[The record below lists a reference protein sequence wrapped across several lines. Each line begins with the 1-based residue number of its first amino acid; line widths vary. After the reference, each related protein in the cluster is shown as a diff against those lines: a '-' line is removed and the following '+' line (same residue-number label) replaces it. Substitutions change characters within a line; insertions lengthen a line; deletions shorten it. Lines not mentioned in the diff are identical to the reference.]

1 MKIRPAT
8 SQWFDEQGIRLDASY
23 HLSEAR
29 QAKFSIDKSPLG
41 TKTRSEVTE
50 RSCLG
55 GRVRRVD
62 VSDSERGYPYLTASD
77 MTKAEPFSATYL
89 SKTYTKNQEK
99 LMIRKGWILL
109 SCSGSI
115 GRTVFTNE
123 LFEGQIGTHDLI
135 RIVPDHEA
143 LPAGYLYAFLSSK
156 YGYSLLTQGTYGG
169 VIQHIEPHHIKD
181 LPIPLLPEAEQAA
194 IHAMIEE
201 AAQLRVEANR
211 LLEEAEREL
220 IQEAQLR
227 TLTPDDYEYFGSH
240 VTGRPVAAFTVK
252 SSNPFQTTLTAFNH
266 SVKIEKL
273 KEEVKQNN
281 QTLTLKECLAGGS
294 IFSTGSFKRLETTSP
309 KGVRLINQSDIFNFK
324 IEGKLIAPKFVKN
337 QDLVSYGEVI
347 IAGVGT
353 LGENE
358 TFCRVLFAGEELIQE
373 LISGEFIRMKTEKVP
388 AGYLYAWLATQ
399 YGFRMIRACQGGTK
413 LCRPIPRMLLEIPV
427 PILEE
432 DIVKS
437 IDQKVVEA
445 HSKRFEALQKE
456 TAAIRQVEEWIEAW

>member
-41 TKTRSEVTE
+41 TKTLSEVTE
-50 RSCLG
+50 RIFLG
-55 GRVRRVD
+55 GRFRRVY

-211 LLEEAEREL
+211 LLEEAVKEIENKLPQLNFKNIYATSVSVFSNQKNRL
-220 IQEAQLR
+220 DATAQLKAI
-227 TLTPDDYEYFGSH
+227 TEFYESINNLENVELKSIGELSDKVFTP
-240 VTGRPVAAFTVK
+240 
-252 SSNPFQTTLTAFNH
+252 N
-266 SVKIEKL
+266 I
-273 KEEVKQNN
+273 
-281 QTLTLKECLAGGS
+281 
-294 IFSTGSFKRLETTSP
+294 FKRLRVTNPANGIAFLSGTNLLEARP
-309 KGVRLINQSDIFNFK
+309 KFDSLLSRKMPK
-324 IEGKLIAPKFVKN
+324 IEDYVLKEGWVTIQDAGTIGFINLIPKFLEGVAATNNLVRILPSQSANFNPYIYAFLKTDQGLSILKSRAFGSVQLHLDNN
-337 QDLVSYGEVI
+337 QITDL
-347 IAGVGT
+347 
-353 LGENE
+353 
-358 TFCRVLFAGEELIQE
+358 LI
-373 LISGEFIRMKTEKVP
+373 
-388 AGYLYAWLATQ
+388 
-399 YGFRMIRACQGGTK
+399 
-413 LCRPIPRMLLEIPV
+413 PIFD
-427 PILEE
+427 
-432 DIVKS
+432 DIVE
-437 IDQKVVEA
+437 QVTVKVLA
-445 HSKRFEALQKE
+445 FNSKFNRANELE
-456 TAAIRQVEEWIEAW
+456 TAAIAQVEAWIEAW